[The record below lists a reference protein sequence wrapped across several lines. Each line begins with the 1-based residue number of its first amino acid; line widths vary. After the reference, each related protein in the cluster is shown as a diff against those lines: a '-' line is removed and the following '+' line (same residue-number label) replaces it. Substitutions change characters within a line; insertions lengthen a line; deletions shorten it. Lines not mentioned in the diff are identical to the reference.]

1 MKKLMFAAI
10 FFISSQVFAQHT
22 TKSKS
27 LVTHKSESTGY
38 GALSTVYSK
47 FNGEHAIFAGA
58 YGGWM
63 INHKLMIG
71 LGGYGLATNH
81 KGFGLNANTHQ
92 QNNWQMG
99 YGGLMVEYTFFG
111 NEIVHFTA
119 NTLVGGGIIKNG
131 HGRGTIPENG
141 SDELRDIDASGFYV
155 IQPSVSAEVNVTDW
169 FRVGLGAG
177 YRYVAGVDQQ
187 GISNSKMS
195 APTANLTLKFG
206 IF

>member
-1 MKKLMFAAI
+1 MKKLIFATMFL
-10 FFISSQVFAQHT
+10 ISTQVFAQQT
-22 TKSKS
+22 TKTKS
-27 LVTHKSESTGY
+27 LVSHKTESTGY

-47 FNGEHAIFAGA
+47 FNGEHAAFAGA

-81 KGFGLNANTHQ
+81 RGVGLNAQTHQ
-92 QNNWQMG
+92 KNDWQMG
-99 YGGLMVEYTFFG
+99 YGGLMVEYTFLG
-111 NEIVHFTA
+111 NDVVHFTA
-119 NTLVGGGIIKNG
+119 NTLLGGGIIKNG

-141 SDELRDIDASGFYV
+141 SDELRDIDASGFYLV
-155 IQPSVSAEVNVTDW
+155 QPSINAEVNVTNW

-177 YRYVAGVDQQ
+177 YRYVTGVDQQ

-206 IF
+206 VF